1 MITNISYA
9 IILPPPLLLF
19 SIIIIAQFSK
29 TLAKNKSRRER
40 VNEAKVNSA
49 FSDEDERRNAWIE
62 YYVADG
68 QLDKARA
75 LGWVEQEP
83 AAELPQW
90 RQFEI
95 EQRQSAS
102 PSVLRWCHGS
112 GPNNVRS
119 GTWPRSLEPASI
131 RLAKASDILLL
142 RI

>member
-1 MITNISYA
+1 MGIA
-9 IILPPPLLLF
+9 ILVLL

-29 TLAKNKSRRER
+29 TLAKNKSRREQ

-75 LGWVEQEP
+75 LGWVEEKP

-90 RQFEI
+90 KQFEI
-95 EQRQSAS
+95 EQQETQDAAI
-102 PSVLRWCHGS
+102 
-112 GPNNVRS
+112 PNMVN
-119 GTWPRSLEPASI
+119 LDE
-131 RLAKASDILLL
+131 IL
-142 RI
+142 